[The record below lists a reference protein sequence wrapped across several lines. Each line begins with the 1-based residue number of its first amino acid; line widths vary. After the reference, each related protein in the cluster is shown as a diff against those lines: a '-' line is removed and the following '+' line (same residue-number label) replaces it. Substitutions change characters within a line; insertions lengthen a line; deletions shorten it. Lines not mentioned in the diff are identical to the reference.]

1 VNMVLNHHV
10 PYQVVNYMTQ
20 VNVFFFP
27 RITVI
32 LGVTKYVFL
41 YNMLS
46 SNIMCHLVLNLMYNQ
61 VKTCIE
67 VQFNVVWMRGQVK
80 RRIDLRKM

>member
-1 VNMVLNHHV
+1 MNVVLNHHI

-20 VNVFFFP
+20 VNVLFS
-27 RITVI
+27 RITLI

-46 SNIMCHLVLNLMYNQ
+46 SNIMCYLVLNLMYNQ

-67 VQFNVVWMRGQVK
+67 VQFNVVWMRGLVK
-80 RRIDLRKM
+80 RCVELRKM